1 MSKPWVW
8 EIIDN
13 KIKINLYFSRN
24 KWQEIKYQDHG
35 SHWKKLIHNHRKLK
49 RNTKQVKS
57 VGRNTKY

>member
-24 KWQEIKYQDHG
+24 KWQEIK
-35 SHWKKLIHNHRKLK
+35 
-49 RNTKQVKS
+49 
-57 VGRNTKY
+57 